1 MSGNGTVGN
10 PYIITDITELQAMQD
25 NLTAYY
31 KLGNDIDASETSGW
45 NGGAGFIP
53 IGNYTDPFQGGFDGA
68 GYNITNLYMNNTT
81 TPVAIY
87 YPEETFDWF
96 DAIGLFGRSNGSIE
110 NVNLLNFTYYIYV
123 NDTNASTYG
132 LYLYAGGIAG
142 LGYDAHDYWGNE
154 WWSFGGGYNIT
165 DCYVTGRII
174 IETTDTFYGSRIYL
188 FAGGVAGIGAIE
200 HCGIDVDISTD
211 FVCPLLGRVGGA
223 IGIGYGWHSYSR
235 GDIVIDAPISSGGAG
250 FTPFIVGGFAGYA
263 YDWLTED
270 IYCPSDECYSTGE
283 VAKDLGYPD
292 HVIKGGLI
300 GDALGWYDEE
310 NDICYWGATSCYW
323 DKDTSGQSRSA
334 GGTPKTTSEMKT
346 VSTYLYTGWATDG
359 YCYPDIGELCAGRP
373 IYCWNDP
380 WSFQFVPSA
389 LYANPISGSA
399 IALDWAVATSVWSL
413 ESGIND
419 GYPALVGLTLGATTK
434 SNVAVFRKMG
444 GYPDNTSDPNAT
456 LVYLG
461 TDMSCYDTGLNA
473 GTTYYYRAWG
483 EIDGNYSAGYAEDVA
498 TTLVGKKRKANV
510 TTPEAPSWWFRE
522 PNCDLYKNLPGAKL
536 GADLADSYDL
546 PHPTACL
553 LFTIFLLI
561 IIGVGAYL
569 ITKNALGMMFILS
582 IAIILFSIAG
592 ALFGWMLFIGI
603 FLGGSIIYVWSRG

>member
-1 MSGNGTVGN
+1 MNGNGTVDA
-10 PYIITDITELQAMQD
+10 PFIITNATELQAMQD

-31 KLGNDIDASETSGW
+31 KLGNDINASETSGW

-53 IGNYTDPFQGGFDGA
+53 IGNYTTPFEGDFDGA

-132 LYLYAGGIAG
+132 LFLYAGGIAG
-142 LGYDAHDYWGNE
+142 LGYDEHDCWEAE
-154 WWSFGGGYNIT
+154 WWDFVGGYNIT

-174 IETTDTFYGSRIYL
+174 METTDTFHSSTIYL
-188 FAGGVAGIGAIE
+188 FAGGVAGVGAIK
-200 HCGIDVDISTD
+200 HCGVDVDISTD
-211 FVCPLLGRVGGA
+211 FACLLVGRVGGA
-223 IGIGYGWHSYSR
+223 IGVGYGWHSYSR

-263 YDWLTED
+263 YDWLTDD
-270 IYCPSDECYSTGE
+270 IYCPMDECYSTGE
-283 VAKDLGYPD
+283 VAKDLGYYD
-292 HVIKGGLI
+292 DVIKGGLI
-300 GDALGWYDEE
+300 GWAQGWYDAE
-310 NDICYWGATSCYW
+310 NDLCYWGATSCYW

-334 GGTPKTTSEMKT
+334 GGTPKTTAQMKT
-346 VSTYLYTGWATDG
+346 VSTYLYTGWSTDG
-359 YCYPDIGELCAGRP
+359 YAYGGDIF
-373 IYCWNDP
+373 YCWNEP
-380 WSFQFVPSA
+380 WSFEFEPTTLS
-389 LYANPISGSA
+389 ANPISSST
-399 IALDWAVATSVWSL
+399 IALAWDVATSVWSI
-413 ESGIND
+413 ESGINN
-419 GYPALVGLTLGATTK
+419 GYPALVGVTPGATTASDFVLYHK
-434 SNVAVFRKMG
+434 KG
-444 GYPDNTSDPNAT
+444 GFPSSPSDPSAT
-456 LVYLG
+456 LVYHG
-461 TDMSCYDTGLNA
+461 PAMSDSDTGLNA
-473 GTTYYYRAWG
+473 GTTYYYRVWG
-483 EIDGNYSAGYAEDVA
+483 ETDGNYSAGYAEDIA
-498 TTLVGKKRKANV
+498 TTLLGESKPNV
-510 TTPEAPSWWFRE
+510 TPPDAPSWWFSE
-522 PNCDLYKNLPGAKL
+522 PSCDLYKNLPGARI
-536 GADLADSYDL
+536 GADLADSYDC

-569 ITKNALGMMFILS
+569 ITKNALGTMFILS

-592 ALFGWMLFIGI
+592 ALFGWMLFIGV